1 MKRDA
6 GYRCTGCDTPVA
18 TWVGRCPACQGW
30 NTLEAVAAPGRVGG
44 AGAAG
49 EPVRAAD
56 AAGQGMVV
64 SPTGLA
70 EFDRVLSGGLGPGS
84 VTLLGGEPGIG
95 KSTLLLQVLANAVAG
110 GGRAL
115 YVSAEESVSQVR
127 SRAERLDALHDELW
141 LLAEA
146 SVERICDQVARLR
159 PGLVVVDSIQTVA
172 TAAGGVAGSVSGVRD
187 AASRLAAAAREAGVA
202 TVLVGH
208 VTKDGGLAG
217 PRQLEHLVDTVLTFE
232 GDRYHGLRLL
242 RCAKHRFGPTQELG
256 LFEMSDSGL
265 RDLPDPS
272 GLFLADRRPDAAGSV
287 VFPLVEGQR
296 PLLVEVQALV
306 VPTPAPMPRRSA
318 EGVSSTRLALLL
330 AVLGRRLGL
339 GVLSAEVYALAV
351 GGVEVADPG
360 ADLAVALAVSSAL
373 TGRPVA
379 ADTVVCGE
387 VGLTG
392 EVRAVRNVERRL
404 AEAERAG
411 FRRAIVPAS
420 APPGPT
426 GLQLRRVATV
436 AEALAVAGLDV
447 VRPLRGRA
455 A

>member
-18 TWVGRCPACQGW
+18 KWVGRCPGCQGW
-30 NTLEAVAAPGRVGG
+30 NTLEPVTGAGG
-44 AGAAG
+44 AAGAAG
-49 EPVRAAD
+49 EPVRAAH
-56 AAGQGMVV
+56 AAGHGMVV
-64 SPTGLA
+64 TPTGLA

-95 KSTLLLQVLANAVAG
+95 KSTLLLQVLANAVAAG
-110 GGRAL
+110 ARAL

-127 SRAERLDALHDELW
+127 SRAERLDALHEELW
-141 LLAEA
+141 LLAES
-146 SVERICDQVARLR
+146 SVERICAHAAELR

-172 TAAGGVAGSVSGVRD
+172 TADGGAAGSVSGVRD
-187 AASRLAAAAREAGVA
+187 AAHRLAVTAREAGVA
-202 TVLVGH
+202 MVLVGH

-232 GDRYHGLRLL
+232 GDRYHALRLL

-256 LFEMSDSGL
+256 LFEMSDAGL

-306 VPTPAPMPRRSA
+306 VPSQSPMPRRSA

-373 TGRPVA
+373 TGTPVA

-392 EVRAVRNVERRL
+392 EVRAVRNVGRRL

-420 APPGPT
+420 APPGPP
-426 GLQLRRVATV
+426 GLQLCRVATV
-436 AEALAVAGLDV
+436 AEALTVAGLDV